1 MELRVPKTLAE
12 LQKLTRPLKSI
23 YAERQKPVTRLD
35 KLAVFAT
42 EKVGSMGFFFIIL
55 GWTVIWL
62 AWNAFAPK
70 PLRFDAYPGFVL
82 WLFISNLIQI
92 LLMPLIMVGQN
103 IQGRHA
109 EIRAQADFEV
119 NKKSELEIE
128 SILLHLEK
136 QDEMILEILKHM
148 KSKTDS

>member
-1 MELRVPKTLAE
+1 
-12 LQKLTRPLKSI
+12 
-23 YAERQKPVTRLD
+23 
-35 KLAVFAT
+35 
-42 EKVGSMGFFFIIL
+42 
-55 GWTVIWL
+55 
-62 AWNAFAPK
+62 
-70 PLRFDAYPGFVL
+70 
-82 WLFISNLIQI
+82 
-92 LLMPLIMVGQN
+92 MPLIMVGQN

>member
-1 MELRVPKTLAE
+1 
-12 LQKLTRPLKSI
+12 
-23 YAERQKPVTRLD
+23 LD
-35 KLAVFAT
+35 RIAVFAT

-62 AWNAFAPK
+62 LWNTFAPR

-103 IQGRHA
+103 VQGEHA
-109 EIRAQADFEV
+109 ERRAEADFEV
-119 NKKSELEIE
+119 NKKAELEIE

-136 QDEMILEILKHM
+136 QDEMIIEILRRIEK
-148 KSKTDS
+148 KQAT

>member
-1 MELRVPKTLAE
+1 MELPVPKTLAE

-23 YAERQKPVTRLD
+23 YAEKQKHVTTLD
-35 KLAVFAT
+35 RIAVFAT

-62 AWNAFAPK
+62 LWNTFAPR

-103 IQGRHA
+103 VQGEHA
-109 EIRAQADFEV
+109 ERRAEADFEV
-119 NKKSELEIE
+119 NKKAELEIE

-136 QDEMILEILKHM
+136 QDEMIIEILRRIEK
-148 KSKTDS
+148 KQAT